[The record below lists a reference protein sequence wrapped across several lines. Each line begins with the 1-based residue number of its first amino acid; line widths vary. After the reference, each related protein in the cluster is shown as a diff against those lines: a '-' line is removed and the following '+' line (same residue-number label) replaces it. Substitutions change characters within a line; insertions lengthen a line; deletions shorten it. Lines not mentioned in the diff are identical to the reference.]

1 MNRVALSFV
10 NVMVNSSESPLLR
23 PYDVTSFSCLLPNLL
38 WASVLRESP
47 CLISTGS
54 YQPGRWPFGA
64 GVLWKL
70 LQAPILPHSV
80 WSSMPVRLMLR
91 RSAITSKML
100 HSILEAQ
107 SYSFLRL
114 KSALIPGH
122 ISNLTVLLGSSLHVL
137 TGPKDLPKA
146 LIAEASWITP
156 SSALISPFCV
166 VI

>member
-1 MNRVALSFV
+1 
-10 NVMVNSSESPLLR
+10 
-23 PYDVTSFSCLLPNLL
+23 
-38 WASVLRESP
+38 
-47 CLISTGS
+47 
-54 YQPGRWPFGA
+54 
-64 GVLWKL
+64 
-70 LQAPILPHSV
+70 
-80 WSSMPVRLMLR
+80 MPVRLLR
-91 RSAITSKML
+91 RSEITSKML